1 MPVSRLCL
9 RLQPWSQSLAVGSL
23 MALTLLMACGSS
35 EGRSAEDRGIRQ
47 NLPEAAPSTRQER
60 LPPPGEA
67 WVIIGRDT
75 VSVELA
81 RTPAEREQGL
91 MNREDLPE
99 GRGMLFVFPDA
110 QHRSFWMRN
119 TFIPLDIAYI
129 DENLRIIDIQ
139 SMEPETEDGHPSTH
153 PAMFALEVPG
163 GWFAR
168 MGIEVGAQSQVIFGP
183 G

>member
-1 MPVSRLCL
+1 MLVSKSFL

-23 MALTLLMACGSS
+23 MALTFLMACGSS
-35 EGRSAEDRGIRQ
+35 EGRSAEDTGIRQ
-47 NLPEAAPSTRQER
+47 SLPEAAPSTRQER

-81 RTPAEREQGL
+81 RTPREREQGL
-91 MNREDLPE
+91 MFREDLPE
-99 GRGMLFVFPDA
+99 GRGMLFVFQDS

-139 SMEPETEDGHPSTH
+139 AMEPETEGGHPSAH
-153 PAMFALEVPG
+153 PAMLALEVPQ

-168 MGIEVGAQSQVIFGP
+168 MVIEVGAQLQVIFGP